1 MPAQAEFR
9 PLHCAVLTLSDT
21 RTRETDTSGDLLVE
35 RLQSA
40 GHRLQDRALL
50 PDDLY
55 RLRAQVSVWIADPRV
70 EVILTTG
77 GTGLT
82 GRDRTPEAIRPLL
95 DRHIDG
101 FGELFRQIS
110 FSEIGV
116 SMMESRAFAGVAN
129 ATVIFCLP
137 GSRNACQTGWDRI
150 IRHQLDARYQPCN
163 LVALLPR
170 LNEA

>member
-1 MPAQAEFR
+1 MPAQVEFR
-9 PLHCAVLTLSDT
+9 ALRCAVLTLSDT
-21 RTRETDTSGDLLVE
+21 RTTETDTSGDLLAE
-35 RLQSA
+35 RLHAA
-40 GHRLQDRALL
+40 GHLLQDRALL
-50 PDDLY
+50 PDDVY
-55 RLRAQVSVWIADPRV
+55 GIRAQVSAWIADPGI

-82 GRDRTPEAIRPLL
+82 GRDRTPEAIGPLL
-95 DRHIDG
+95 DRRIDG
-101 FGELFRQIS
+101 FGELFRQLS
-110 FSEIGV
+110 YEEIGV
-116 SMMESRAFAGVAN
+116 STLESRAFAGVAN

-150 IRHQLDARYQPCN
+150 IQFQLDARHKPCN

>member
-9 PLHCAVLTLSDT
+9 SLRCAVLTLSDT
-21 RTRETDTSGDLLVE
+21 RTPETDTSGDVLVE

-55 RLRAQVSVWIADPRV
+55 RLRAQISAWIADPRV

-116 SMMESRAFAGVAN
+116 STMESRAFAGVAN
-129 ATVIFCLP
+129 ATIVFCLP
-137 GSRNACQTGWDRI
+137 GSKNACQTGWDHI

-170 LNEA
+170 FNET

>member
-9 PLHCAVLTLSDT
+9 SLRCAVLTLSDT
-21 RTRETDTSGDLLVE
+21 RTPETDTSGDVLVE

-55 RLRAQVSVWIADPRV
+55 RLRAQISAWIADPRV

-82 GRDRTPEAIRPLL
+82 GRDRTPEAIGPLL

-116 SMMESRAFAGVAN
+116 STMESRAFAGVAN
-129 ATVIFCLP
+129 ATILFCLP
-137 GSRNACQTGWDRI
+137 GSKNACQTGWDHI

-170 LNEA
+170 FNET

>member
-9 PLHCAVLTLSDT
+9 PLQCAVLTLSDT
-21 RTRETDTSGDLLVE
+21 RTPETDTSGDLLVE
-35 RLQSA
+35 RLQAA

-55 RLRAQVSVWIADPRV
+55 RLRAQVSAWIADPRV

-95 DRHIDG
+95 DRRIDG

-137 GSRNACQTGWDRI
+137 GSRNACQTGWDHI

-170 LNEA
+170 LNET

>member
-9 PLHCAVLTLSDT
+9 SLRCAVLTLSDT
-21 RTRETDTSGDLLVE
+21 RTPETDTSGDVLVE

-55 RLRAQVSVWIADPRV
+55 RLRAQISAWIADPRV

-82 GRDRTPEAIRPLL
+82 GRDRTPEAIGPLL

-116 SMMESRAFAGVAN
+116 STMESRAFAGVAN
-129 ATVIFCLP
+129 ATIVFCLP
-137 GSRNACQTGWDRI
+137 GSKNACQTGWDHI

-170 LNEA
+170 FNET

>member
-82 GRDRTPEAIRPLL
+82 GRDRTPEAIGPLL

>member
-9 PLHCAVLTLSDT
+9 SLRCAVLTLSDT
-21 RTRETDTSGDLLVE
+21 RTPKTDTSGDVLVE

-55 RLRAQVSVWIADPRV
+55 RLRAQVSAWIADPRV

-82 GRDRTPEAIRPLL
+82 GRDRTPEAIGPLL

-116 SMMESRAFAGVAN
+116 STMESRAFAGVAN
-129 ATVIFCLP
+129 ATILFCLP
-137 GSRNACQTGWDRI
+137 GSKNACQTGWDHI

-170 LNEA
+170 FNET

>member
-1 MPAQAEFR
+1 MPAQVQFR
-9 PLHCAVLTLSDT
+9 PLRCAVLTLSDT
-21 RTRETDTSGDLLVE
+21 RTPETDTSGDLLVE

-40 GHRLQDRALL
+40 GHRLQDRILL

-82 GRDRTPEAIRPLL
+82 GRDRTPEAIGPLL
-95 DRHIDG
+95 DRRIDG

-116 SMMESRAFAGVAN
+116 STMESRAFAGVAN

-137 GSRNACQTGWDRI
+137 GSRSACQTGWDHI
-150 IRHQLDARYQPCN
+150 IRHQLDARHLPCN

-170 LNEA
+170 LNET

>member
-1 MPAQAEFR
+1 MPAQAQFR
-9 PLHCAVLTLSDT
+9 PLRCAVLTLSDT
-21 RTRETDTSGDLLVE
+21 RTPETDTSGDLLVE

-40 GHRLQDRALL
+40 GHRLHDRTLL
-50 PDDLY
+50 PDDVY
-55 RLRAQVSVWIADPRV
+55 RLRAQVSTWIADPRV

-82 GRDRTPEAIRPLL
+82 GRDRTPEAIGPLL
-95 DRHIDG
+95 DRRIDG
-101 FGELFRQIS
+101 FGELFRQVS

-116 SMMESRAFAGVAN
+116 STMESRAFAGVAN

-137 GSRNACQTGWDRI
+137 GSRNACQTGWDHI
-150 IRHQLDARYQPCN
+150 IRCQLDARHQPCN